1 MKKYKVMY
9 KMGVEGIIFV
19 SLVIGSP
26 SPIEHVLPTSNIY
39 FIFIIFF
46 FWLNFIFLT
55 LMALFLST
63 LI

>member
-26 SPIEHVLPTSNIY
+26 SPIEHVLPTSKIY
-39 FIFIIFF
+39 LTFIIFF